1 MIGVSDRY
9 KTNMVAPVK
18 SVKVKLVEVVPEG
31 QTPLEL
37 KSGDSLVSAKITAVG
52 EFLGTGAKQLNAVLI
67 GEFNQLQ
74 SKTFRAF
81 IGIDDPTTNETDWA
95 CQGDFRVE
103 TANLS
108 IEKGTTE
115 IVGYDAMTRAYKTE
129 YANSL
134 LSFPCTIKN
143 LIEQVAGTFG
153 LELDQAEIAKLPNIN
168 YTVKQDPYKKI
179 KGATYRQI
187 LDELAQTTGSTVII
201 SCGRLL
207 FKPYAEP
214 VNSIDTN
221 NMLTFKVGEKW
232 GVPTKLALAR
242 EPQEDNIMFEDREL
256 ENLPTTKNILPVPT
270 SGTNQSN
277 GFTTTYNGDGSLTCK
292 GTVDTNGNH
301 TWCNY
306 MTYTKLK
313 LERSAYL
320 FTVDKP
326 NLGLQNIRF
335 QDKSAKLYNT
345 AITRMNSGVFFNATY
360 VDLIQ
365 FYLYQEG
372 LQFEF
377 TKPKEINETYKFA
390 FYKLGFNPFGKFND
404 LLTSDELEVVFNG
417 YDEQLTAPNGMRITK
432 SDADKRIVI
441 DGKPTASWQTI
452 MNKNATQMDKVL
464 EDGALYFYSVE
475 GDTSLIG
482 ANYVVID
489 KATGKTYIAGG
500 ASTLFRVDKSKYQY
514 RWYFETKD
522 INTWNSA
529 TDEPRKYAFALFK
542 LKNKYEYEQLQTNG
556 SKDIKLV
563 NNELLDD
570 DRQALIQPLF
580 DALIK
585 PANIKMDEL
594 EIKTEGH
601 GIYEV
606 GDNITC
612 KVNGETYNLN
622 VSETRLELAGGIK
635 ETLICRPP
643 KFNATDRTTAGGIKQ
658 TIYNTELK
666 TDRQQQEITAVVSK
680 QEKSEQYNLEQF
692 TQVKQDIHDIT
703 QTVQVVGGGNLIKN
717 SVGYGID
724 GQKNLVN
731 WEYNHDTA
739 KITSETS
746 PASITAGALSGNQ
759 INLTASTMSQRIYV
773 KSAEPHTLTARVL
786 KGIVGSGKIELISDL
801 DHYVINLE
809 DQKSYHWDEVALTF
823 TPKMGWLDVKITAD
837 ANSTFSITDLMLAG
851 GDTKQPWRQSAG
863 EIYNTQVSLD
873 ANGIQVRSSVYSG
886 DYVEITPLEFSG
898 YSTAGGQKR
907 KVFTL
912 NRDTTEV
919 EKIKVRTQIDMPPI
933 KIVPFQGDQN
943 QGWAFVP
950 NI

>member
-9 KTNMVAPVK
+9 KANMVAPVK
-18 SVKVKLVEVVPEG
+18 SVKVKLVEVVPDG

-74 SKTFRAF
+74 SKTFKAF

-103 TANLS
+103 TASLS

-115 IVGYDAMTRAYKTE
+115 LVAYDAMTRAYKTE

-143 LIEQVAGTFG
+143 LIEQIAGAFG
-153 LELDQAEIAKLPNIN
+153 LELDQTEIAKLPNIN

-187 LDELAQTTGSTVII
+187 LDELAQATGSTVII
-201 SCGRLL
+201 SCGKLL

-242 EPQEDNIMFEDREL
+242 EPQEDNIMLEDREL
-256 ENLPTTKNILPVPT
+256 ENLPA
-270 SGTNQSN
+270 GTNLLD
-277 GFTTTYNGDGSLTCK
+277 TPTE
-292 GTVDTNGNH
+292 GTVSQNGYTAKINPNGSF
-301 TWCNY
+301 TLTGKTEKGVDWCNY
-306 MTYTKLK
+306 MAGRKNLSLPKGVYAFITDNPSPDVSNFLRFGMLAGGDKDFNIQKLQTGRLINAEWIVKNFCLLAGYIDKTK
-313 LERSAYL
+313 
-320 FTVDKP
+320 TVDYTT
-326 NLGLQNIRF
+326 NLGLVKVNNKLLGTYEDLFECEDTEVALDTYLEPWRDNTQNGI
-335 QDKSAKLYNT
+335 KLPKNE
-345 AITRMNSGVFFNATY
+345 ATRRMV
-360 VDLIQ
+360 I
-365 FYLYQEG
+365 EG
-372 LQFEF
+372 
-377 TKPKEINETYKFA
+377 KPKNSWTLLQDNNTSKM
-390 FYKLGFNPFGKFND
+390 ND
-404 LLTSDELEVVFNG
+404 
-417 YDEQLTAPNGMRITK
+417 
-432 SDADKRIVI
+432 
-441 DGKPTASWQTI
+441 
-452 MNKNATQMDKVL
+452 VL
-464 EDGALYFYSVE
+464 EDGAWYFFRNATDRNLIACAVSV
-475 GDTSLIG
+475 
-482 ANYVVID
+482 YD
-489 KATGKTYIAGG
+489 KETNKTYHMNE
-500 ASTLFRVDKSKYQY
+500 SQFFQVDKTKYNY
-514 RWYFETKD
+514 RFYVETK
-522 INTWNSA
+522 NVNSWA
-529 TDEPRKYAFALFK
+529 SASESPKEFACSLHK
-542 LKNKYEYEQLQTNG
+542 LKHPLRYERFRPNG

-692 TQVKQDIHDIT
+692 TQVKQDIHNIT

-731 WEYNHDTA
+731 WDYNHDTA

-773 KSAEPHTLTARVL
+773 KSVEPHTLTARVL
-786 KGIVGSGKIELISDL
+786 KGIVGSGKIELVSDL

-823 TPKMGWLDVKITAD
+823 TPKMSGLDVKITAD

-863 EIYNTQVSLD
+863 EIYNTQASLD
-873 ANGIQVRSSVYSG
+873 ANGIKVRSSVYSG

>member
-9 KTNMVAPVK
+9 KANMVAPVK
-18 SVKVKLVEVVPEG
+18 SVKVKLVEVVPDG

-74 SKTFRAF
+74 SKTFKVF
-81 IGIDDPTTNETDWA
+81 IGIEDPTTNETDWA

-115 IVGYDAMTRAYKTE
+115 LVAYDAMTRAYKTE

-187 LDELAQTTGSTVII
+187 LDELAQATGSTVII
-201 SCGRLL
+201 SCGKLL
-207 FKPYAEP
+207 FKQYAEP

-242 EPQEDNIMFEDREL
+242 EPQEDNTMLEDREL
-256 ENLPTTKNILPVPT
+256 EKLPTTKNIL
-270 SGTNQSN
+270 N
-277 GFTTTYNGDGSLTCK
+277 LT
-292 GTVDTNGNH
+292 DL
-301 TWCNY
+301 
-306 MTYTKLK
+306 TKVFSSPASILK
-313 LERSAYL
+313 RIGE
-320 FTVDKP
+320 
-326 NLGLQNIRF
+326 N
-335 QDKSAKLYNT
+335 
-345 AITRMNSGVFFNATY
+345 
-360 VDLIQ
+360 
-365 FYLYQEG
+365 
-372 LQFEF
+372 
-377 TKPKEINETYKFA
+377 EIE
-390 FYKLGFNPFGKFND
+390 
-404 LLTSDELEVVFNG
+404 LTSDGTHGAWTSYNFRAKNITAGKYIFGAKGEAENFMDGRPSVILCNINRRGARGEREAYYEMSWGGDTAGKWRTVVFTVTQEMLDAGKWFDMGFYAIGRNANIKQNCK
-417 YDEQLTAPNGMRITK
+417 YSDIILAKFDEGGNNT
-432 SDADKRIVI
+432 
-441 DGKPTASWQTI
+441 
-452 MNKNATQMDKVL
+452 
-464 EDGALYFYSVE
+464 
-475 GDTSLIG
+475 
-482 ANYVVID
+482 YVP
-489 KATGKTYIAGG
+489 YI
-500 ASTLFRVDKSKYQY
+500 S
-514 RWYFETKD
+514 
-522 INTWNSA
+522 
-529 TDEPRKYAFALFK
+529 
-542 LKNKYEYEQLQTNG
+542 NG

-580 DALIK
+580 DTLIK

-692 TQVKQDIHDIT
+692 TQVKQDIHNIT

-731 WEYNHDTA
+731 WDYNHDTA

-786 KGIVGSGKIELISDL
+786 KGIVGSGKIELVSDL

-933 KIVPFQGDQN
+933 KIVPFQGGQN

>member
-9 KTNMVAPVK
+9 KANMIAPVK
-18 SVKVKLVEVVPEG
+18 SVKVKLVEVVPDG

-74 SKTFRAF
+74 SKTFKAF
-81 IGIDDPTTNETDWA
+81 IGIEDPTTNETDWA

-103 TANLS
+103 TASLS

-115 IVGYDAMTRAYKTE
+115 IVAYDAMTRAYKTE

-153 LELDQAEIAKLPNIN
+153 LELDQTEIAKLPNIN
-168 YTVKQDPYKKI
+168 YTVKQDPYRKI

-187 LDELAQTTGSTVII
+187 LDELAQATASTVII

-232 GVPTKLALAR
+232 GIPTKLALAR
-242 EPQEDNIMFEDREL
+242 EPQEDNTMLEDREL
-256 ENLPTTKNILPVPT
+256 EKLPAGANLLDTPTE
-270 SGTNQSN
+270 
-277 GFTTTYNGDGSLTCK
+277 
-292 GTVDTNGNH
+292 GTVSQNGYTAKINPNGSF
-301 TWCNY
+301 TLTGKTEKGVDWCNY
-306 MTYTKLK
+306 MTGRQNLSLPKGVYAFITDNPSPDVSNFLRFGMLAGEDKDFNIQKLQTGRLINAEWIVK
-313 LERSAYL
+313 NFYL
-320 FTVDKP
+320 FADYIDKTKTIDYTT
-326 NLGLQNIRF
+326 NLGLVKVNNKLLGAYEDLFDCEDTEVALDTYLEPWRDNTQNGI
-335 QDKSAKLYNT
+335 KLRKNE
-345 AITRMNSGVFFNATY
+345 ATRRMV
-360 VDLIQ
+360 I
-365 FYLYQEG
+365 EG
-372 LQFEF
+372 
-377 TKPKEINETYKFA
+377 KPKTSWT
-390 FYKLGFNPFGKFND
+390 
-404 LLTSDELEVVFNG
+404 LLQDN
-417 YDEQLTAPNGMRITK
+417 N
-432 SDADKRIVI
+432 ADK
-441 DGKPTASWQTI
+441 
-452 MNKNATQMDKVL
+452 MNELL
-464 EDGALYFYSVE
+464 EDGAWYFFRNASDRNLVACVVSVYDKE
-475 GDTSLIG
+475 
-482 ANYVVID
+482 AN
-489 KATGKTYIAGG
+489 KTYYM
-500 ASTLFRVDKSKYQY
+500 SESQFFQVDKTKYKY
-514 RWYFETKD
+514 RFYVETK
-522 INTWNSA
+522 NVNAWASA
-529 TDEPRKYAFALFK
+529 SEVPKEFACSLHK
-542 LKNKYEYEQLQTNG
+542 LKHPLRYERFRPNG

-570 DRQALIQPLF
+570 DRQVLIQPLF

-585 PANIKMDEL
+585 PAKIKMDEL

-692 TQVKQDIHDIT
+692 TQVKQDIHNIT

-731 WEYNHDTA
+731 WEYDHDAA

-786 KGIVGSGKIELISDL
+786 KGIVGSGKIELASDL

-823 TPKMGWLDVKITAD
+823 TPKMGWLEVKITAD
-837 ANSTFSITDLMLAG
+837 TNSTFSITDLMLAG
-851 GDTKQPWRQSAG
+851 GGTKQPWRQSAG

>member
-9 KTNMVAPVK
+9 KANMVAPVK
-18 SVKVKLVEVVPEG
+18 SVKVKLVEAVPEG

-74 SKTFRAF
+74 SKTFKAF
-81 IGIDDPTTNETDWA
+81 IGIDDPATGETDWA

-115 IVGYDAMTRAYKTE
+115 LVAYDAMTRAYKTE

-143 LIEQVAGTFG
+143 LIEQVVGVFG
-153 LELDQAEIAKLPNIN
+153 LSLDQAEIASLPNIN

-187 LDELAQTTGSTVII
+187 LDELAQATGSTVII
-201 SCGRLL
+201 SCGKLL

-242 EPQEDNIMFEDREL
+242 EPQEDNTLLEDREL
-256 ENLPTTKNILPVPT
+256 EKLPTTKNILPVPT

-306 MTYTKLK
+306 MGYTKLK

-345 AITRMNSGVFFNATY
+345 AITRMNSGAFFNATY

-365 FYLYQEG
+365 FYMYQEG

-390 FYKLGFNPFGKFND
+390 FYKLGFNPFGNYND

-417 YDEQLTAPNGMRITK
+417 YDEQLATPKGMTITK
-432 SDADKRIVI
+432 SETDKRIVFS
-441 DGKPTASWQTI
+441 GKPQGSWQLI
-452 MNKNATQMDKVL
+452 FNRNAKEMDEVL

-482 ANYVVID
+482 ANYVIID
-489 KATGKTYIAGG
+489 KATGKTYITGG
-500 ASTLFRVDKSKYQY
+500 ASVLFRVDKSKYQY
-514 RWYFETKD
+514 RWYFETKN

-556 SKDIKLV
+556 SEDIKLV

-570 DRQALIQPLF
+570 DRQTLIQPLF

-585 PANIKMDEL
+585 PAKIKMDEL

-692 TQVKQDIHDIT
+692 TQVKQDIHNIT

-731 WEYNHDTA
+731 WDYNHDTS

-786 KGIVGSGKIELISDL
+786 KGIVGSGKIELVSDL

-809 DQKSYHWDEVALTF
+809 DQKSYYWDEVALTF
-823 TPKMGWLDVKITAD
+823 TPKMGWLDVKIIAN
-837 ANSTFSITDLMLAG
+837 ANSTFNITDLMLAG

-950 NI
+950 NM

>member
-18 SVKVKLVEVVPEG
+18 SVKVKLVEVVPDG

-74 SKTFRAF
+74 GKGFKAF
-81 IGIDDPTTNETDWA
+81 IGIEDPATNETDWA
-95 CQGDFRVE
+95 CQGEFRVE

-115 IVGYDAMTRAYKTE
+115 IVAYDAMTRAYKTE

-153 LELDQAEIAKLPNIN
+153 LELDQTEIAKLPNIN

-187 LDELAQTTGSTVII
+187 LDELAQATGSTVII
-201 SCGRLL
+201 SCGKLL

-242 EPQEDNIMFEDREL
+242 EPQEDNTMLEDREL
-256 ENLPTTKNILPVPT
+256 EKLPA
-270 SGTNQSN
+270 GTNLLD
-277 GFTTTYNGDGSLTCK
+277 TPTD
-292 GTVDTNGNH
+292 GTVSQNGYTAKINPNGSF
-301 TWCNY
+301 TITGKTEKGVDWCDY
-306 MTYTKLK
+306 MTGRQNLSLPKGVYAFITDNPSPDVSNFLRFGMLAGGDKDFNIQKLQTGRLINAEWIVK
-313 LERSAYL
+313 NFYL
-320 FTVDKP
+320 FAGCIDKTKTVDYTT
-326 NLGLQNIRF
+326 NLGLVKVNN
-335 QDKSAKLYNT
+335 KLLGTYEDLFDCEDTEVALDTYLEPWRDVAQQGMKLTKNEQT
-345 AITRMNSGVFFNATY
+345 RRMVITG
-360 VDLIQ
+360 
-365 FYLYQEG
+365 
-372 LQFEF
+372 
-377 TKPKEINETYKFA
+377 KPKTSWTLLQDNNTDKMNE
-390 FYKLGFNPFGKFND
+390 L
-404 LLTSDELEVVFNG
+404 
-417 YDEQLTAPNGMRITK
+417 
-432 SDADKRIVI
+432 
-441 DGKPTASWQTI
+441 
-452 MNKNATQMDKVL
+452 L
-464 EDGALYFYSVE
+464 EDGAWYFFRNASDRSLVACALSV
-475 GDTSLIG
+475 
-482 ANYVVID
+482 YD
-489 KATGKTYIAGG
+489 KEAKKTYYM
-500 ASTLFRVDKSKYQY
+500 SESQFFQVDKTKYNY
-514 RWYFETKD
+514 RFYVETKN
-522 INTWNSA
+522 INAWTSA
-529 TDEPRKYAFALFK
+529 DETPKEFACSLHK
-542 LKNKYEYEQLQTNG
+542 LKHPIRYERFRRNG

-580 DALIK
+580 DSLIK
-585 PANIKMDEL
+585 PAKIKMDEL

-622 VSETRLELAGGIK
+622 VSETRLELSGGIK

-643 KFNATDRTTAGGIKQ
+643 KFNTTDRTTAGGIKQ

-692 TQVKQDIHDIT
+692 TQVKQDIHNII

-731 WEYNHDTA
+731 WDYNHDTA

-759 INLTASTMSQRIYV
+759 INLTASTMSQRLYV
-773 KSAEPHTLTARVL
+773 KSAEPHTLTARAL

>member
-9 KTNMVAPVK
+9 KANMIAPVK

-74 SKTFRAF
+74 SKTFKAF
-81 IGIDDPTTNETDWA
+81 IGIEDPTTNETDWA

-115 IVGYDAMTRAYKTE
+115 LVAYDAMTRAYKTE

-153 LELDQAEIAKLPNIN
+153 LELDQTEIAKLPNIN

-187 LDELAQTTGSTVII
+187 LDELAQATGSTVII

-214 VNSIDTN
+214 VNSINTN

-242 EPQEDNIMFEDREL
+242 EPQEDNTLLEDREL
-256 ENLPTTKNILPVPT
+256 ENLPA
-270 SGTNQSN
+270 GTNLLD
-277 GFTTTYNGDGSLTCK
+277 TPTE
-292 GTVDTNGNH
+292 GTVSQNGYTAKINPNGSF
-301 TWCNY
+301 TLTGKTEKGVDWCNY
-306 MTYTKLK
+306 MVGRQNLSLPKGVYAFITDNPSSDVSNFLRFGMLAGGDKDFNIQKLQTGILINAKWIVKNFYFFAGYIDKTK
-313 LERSAYL
+313 
-320 FTVDKP
+320 TVDYTT
-326 NLGLQNIRF
+326 NLWLVKVNNKLLGAYEDLFECEDTEVALDTYLEPWRDNTQNGI
-335 QDKSAKLYNT
+335 KLRKNE
-345 AITRMNSGVFFNATY
+345 ATRRMV
-360 VDLIQ
+360 I
-365 FYLYQEG
+365 EG
-372 LQFEF
+372 
-377 TKPKEINETYKFA
+377 KPKNSWTLLQDNNTSKM
-390 FYKLGFNPFGKFND
+390 ND
-404 LLTSDELEVVFNG
+404 
-417 YDEQLTAPNGMRITK
+417 
-432 SDADKRIVI
+432 
-441 DGKPTASWQTI
+441 
-452 MNKNATQMDKVL
+452 VL
-464 EDGALYFYSVE
+464 EDGAWYFFRNASDRNLVACVVSVYDKE
-475 GDTSLIG
+475 
-482 ANYVVID
+482 AN
-489 KATGKTYIAGG
+489 KTYYM
-500 ASTLFRVDKSKYQY
+500 SESQFFQVDKTKYKY
-514 RWYFETKD
+514 RFYVETKN
-522 INTWNSA
+522 ITAWASA
-529 TDEPRKYAFALFK
+529 SEVPKEFACSLHK
-542 LKNKYEYEQLQTNG
+542 LKHPLKYERFKPNG

-570 DRQALIQPLF
+570 DRQTLIQPLF

-692 TQVKQDIHDIT
+692 TQVKQDIHNIT

-731 WEYNHDTA
+731 WGYNHDTA

-786 KGIVGSGKIELISDL
+786 KGIVGSGKIELVSDL

-851 GDTKQPWRQSAG
+851 GNTKQPWRQSAG

-898 YSTAGGQKR
+898 YSTASGQKR

-950 NI
+950 NM